1 LFWQPAG
8 AYLLV
13 RVDRSKSKTTTITSF
28 EVFRMREKDIPIDVL
43 ELKQTE
49 EMTNLFWEP
58 VGNHFA
64 LLVSEKGT
72 PYLSFYEVQTKNA
85 TSAAAAEVKLL
96 KRVEAKGINQVF
108 WSPKGRFCV
117 LAGIR
122 GLSGILQFWD
132 IEDLIMLGNG
142 EHYMCT
148 DIDWDPTGRYVVS
161 SVSGWRVQN
170 DTGLVMWSLAGQE
183 ITKQNITG
191 FKQVVWRPRPKT
203 LLSTAQQKKVK
214 KNLKEYSK
222 KFDEE
227 DAMESNKAS
236 VEVQERRRTSWAD
249 YKEMMEK
256 FARMASEQ
264 KDTRVALCG
273 LDPLEESTEGWIE
286 EIIDEIEEIMEE

>member
-1 LFWQPAG
+1 
-8 AYLLV
+8 
-13 RVDRSKSKTTTITSF
+13 
-28 EVFRMREKDIPIDVL
+28 MREKDIPIDVV
-43 ELKQTE
+43 ELKPSE

-64 LLVSEKGT
+64 LLVTENST
-72 PYLSFYEVQTKNA
+72 PYLSFYEVQTRNV

-96 KRVEAKGINQVF
+96 KRLEAKGVNHVF

-122 GLSGILQFWD
+122 GLSADLQFWD
-132 IEDLIMLGNG
+132 AEELIMLGTG

-148 DIDWDPTGRYVVS
+148 DIDWDPTGRYVLS

-170 DTGLVMWSLAGQE
+170 DTGLIMWSVAGQE

-203 LLSTAQQKKVK
+203 LLSLAQQKKVK

-222 KFDEE
+222 QFDEE
-227 DAMESNKAS
+227 DQLESNKAS
-236 VEVQERRRTSWAD
+236 VEVQERRRTLWQE
-249 YKEMMEK
+249 YKSMMQR
-256 FARMASEQ
+256 FAELQASQ
-264 KDTRVALCG
+264 KDKRVELYG
-273 LDPLEESTEGWIE
+273 YDPLENATEEWIE
-286 EIIDEIEEIMEE
+286 EIIEEVVEVIDE